1 MLSDRTH
8 VPRPWLPRC
17 PVHPS
22 SHPAF
27 LAIPES
33 SCPPCPCPLPPP
45 RSSQKNSRCK
55 ASMDPSFHPPFH
67 TLCLFPVLHFSY
79 CALPFASEV
88 HGAPVFTP
96 AFWCTLRYQWL
107 GCPPPSHP
115 PSYRSIF
122 VVLFYRKQGYCFRLL
137 RTTHFPI
144 SSLFSGIFC
153 FTLFCAHGADPVTF
167 LRASVVLF
175 FVYYHPWAG
184 FFHPLVRLLVYTPL
198 PKRCWL
204 TAPFHSLHFPLSFQI
219 WGFFLV
225 SV

>member
-1 MLSDRTH
+1 MCRVLGFRGARCTRRH
-8 VPRPWLPRC
+8 ILPSLLF
-17 PVHPS
+17 PNPLVH
-22 SHPAF
+22 HAHALF
-27 LAIPES
+27 
-33 SCPPCPCPLPPP
+33 PPP
-45 RSSQKNSRCK
+45 APLKKTADAKLRWTPLSTHHS
-55 ASMDPSFHPPFH
+55 
-67 TLCLFPVLHFSY
+67 TLFAFSLCSIFPIFQ

-198 PKRCWL
+198 PNPPVDRWL
-204 TAPFHSLHFPLSFQI
+204 FAVVCC
-219 WGFFLV
+219 FFANGH
-225 SV
+225 

>member
-45 RSSQKNSRCK
+45 APLKKTADAKLRWTPLSTHHS
-55 ASMDPSFHPPFH
+55 
-67 TLCLFPVLHFSY
+67 TLFAFSLCSIFPIFQ

-167 LRASVVLF
+167 LRALVVLSVV
-175 FVYYHPWAG
+175 YSHP
-184 FFHPLVRLLVYTPL
+184 
-198 PKRCWL
+198 
-204 TAPFHSLHFPLSFQI
+204 
-219 WGFFLV
+219 
-225 SV
+225 